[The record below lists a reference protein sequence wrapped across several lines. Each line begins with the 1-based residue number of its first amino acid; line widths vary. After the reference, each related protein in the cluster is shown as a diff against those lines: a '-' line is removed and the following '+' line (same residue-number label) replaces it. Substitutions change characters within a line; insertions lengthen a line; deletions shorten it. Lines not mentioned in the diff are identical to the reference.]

1 MNIKKLYT
9 KIIIVLILLV
19 IINMGLLF
27 CLFITPMQIQGDSM
41 EPNYKNGEVIF
52 VDKATDKFGY
62 LDVVVFNIEGKMAV
76 KRIIGVPGDRIVIKE
91 GILYRNN
98 CMLLNSLDNI
108 NIKNIEINLNLD
120 EYFLAGDNFIVSKDS
135 RHYGPISRK
144 DIIGRVI

>member
-1 MNIKKLYT
+1 
-9 KIIIVLILLV
+9 
-19 IINMGLLF
+19 
-27 CLFITPMQIQGDSM
+27 M

-62 LDVVVFNIEGKMAV
+62 LDVVVFNIEGKMSV

-144 DIIGRVI
+144 DIIGRVIW